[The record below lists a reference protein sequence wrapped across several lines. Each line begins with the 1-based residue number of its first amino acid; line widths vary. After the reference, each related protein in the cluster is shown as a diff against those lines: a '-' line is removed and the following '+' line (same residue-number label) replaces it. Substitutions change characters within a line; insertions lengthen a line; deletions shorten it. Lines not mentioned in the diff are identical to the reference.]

1 MEEGGGS
8 HMFQEKRARQSELLQ
23 LLLLD
28 NLYAQSGSER
38 IIFQGGT
45 ALRWVY
51 GGLRFSEDLDFV
63 TDLPRKGIETVL
75 AKTYPQV
82 VKSCLAQ
89 FGRGS
94 TEQQIKEAR
103 KSAYKTL
110 FVFRPETQRERI
122 AVRLE
127 FEMLQRNRVPKY
139 ERFVLRDLPQVAGLM
154 AEGQLLLP
162 YTSTI
167 LLAETLEKVLSDKM
181 RALLERKYLKGR
193 DLYDIWW
200 MVNKRGITL
209 RWPVLRDKLTMY
221 QARFTP
227 ARKGDYFQS
236 EEAAEEMIRALDSD
250 LARFIPQNVVSVYR
264 KDNFRPVIN
273 TVRDLTR
280 EIWDQGMREYY
291 ETDGR

>member
-1 MEEGGGS
+1 MYR
-8 HMFQEKRARQSELLQ
+8 EKQVRQSELLQ

-51 GGLRFSEDLDFV
+51 GGMRFSEDLDFV
-63 TDLPRKGIETVL
+63 TDLTRTGIETVL

-94 TEQQIKEAR
+94 AEQQIKEAR
-103 KSAYKTL
+103 KSAYKIL

-127 FEMLQRNRVPKY
+127 FEMLQQDQAPKY

-154 AEGQLLLP
+154 VGGQLLLP
-162 YTSTI
+162 YTSSI
-167 LLAETLEKVLSDKM
+167 VLAETAEEILSDKI
-181 RALLERKYLKGR
+181 RALLERKYVKGR
-193 DLYDIWW
+193 DLFDIWW
-200 MVNKRGITL
+200 IVNQMGTKL
-209 RWPVLRDKLTMY
+209 RWPILREKLAMY
-221 QARFTP
+221 QARFKL
-227 ARKGDYFQS
+227 ARKGDYFQTK
-236 EEAAEEMIRALDSD
+236 EAAAEMIRALDSD
-250 LARFIPQNVVSVYR
+250 LARFIPQNIVSVYR
-264 KDNFRPVIN
+264 KDNFRAFIHAVEEI
-273 TVRDLTR
+273 TR
-280 EIWDQGMREYY
+280 GLWDQGMREYF
-291 ETDGR
+291 ETGGR

>member
-1 MEEGGGS
+1 MY
-8 HMFQEKRARQSELLQ
+8 QEKRAKQSELLQ

-51 GGLRFSEDLDFV
+51 GGTRFSEDLDFV
-63 TDLPRKGIETVL
+63 TDLMSKDIERLL

-82 VKSCLAQ
+82 LKACLAQ

-94 TEQQIKEAR
+94 TEQQIKAAR
-103 KSAYKTL
+103 KSAHKTL

-127 FEMLQRNRVPKY
+127 FEMLRQNQAPEF

-154 AEGQLLLP
+154 SGGQLLMP
-162 YTSTI
+162 YTSSI
-167 LLAETLEKVLSDKM
+167 VLAETDEEILSDKI
-181 RALLERKYLKGR
+181 RALFERKYLKGR
-193 DLYDIWW
+193 DIFDIWW
-200 MVNKRGITL
+200 LVDRKGVKVGWPMVQR
-209 RWPVLRDKLTMY
+209 KLSMY

-227 ARKGDYFQS
+227 ARRGDYFQTK
-236 EEAAEEMIRALDSD
+236 EANAAMIDALESD
-250 LARFIPQNVVSVYR
+250 LARFIPQNILSVYR
-264 KDNFRPVIN
+264 KESFRSLIHAVEK
-273 TVRDLTR
+273 VTR
-280 EIWDQGMREYY
+280 ELWDEGMRQYF
-291 ETDGR
+291 ETGGR

>member
-1 MEEGGGS
+1 
-8 HMFQEKRARQSELLQ
+8 MFQEKRARQSELLQ
-23 LLLLD
+23 LLVLD

-51 GGLRFSEDLDFV
+51 GGMRFSEDLDFV

-94 TEQQIKEAR
+94 AEQQTKEAR
-103 KSAYKTL
+103 KSAYKAL
-110 FVFRPETQRERI
+110 CVFRPEPQRERI

-127 FEMLQRNRVPKY
+127 FELLQKDRAPGH

-162 YTSTI
+162 YTSSI
-167 LLAETLEKVLSDKM
+167 LLAETAEEILSDKI

-193 DLYDIWW
+193 DLFDIWW
-200 MVNKRGITL
+200 IVSHMRIKI
-209 RWPVLRDKLTMY
+209 RWPILQEKLAMY

-227 ARKGDYFQS
+227 ARRGDYFQT

-250 LARFIPQNVVSVYR
+250 LTRFIPQKIVSEYR
-264 KDNFRPVIN
+264 KDDFRACIHAVQAI
-273 TVRDLTR
+273 TL
-280 EIWDQGMREYY
+280 ELWDQGLREYY
-291 ETDGR
+291 ETGGR